1 MYFQKVYLRQMTT
14 KQAWLKMINTKGI
27 ETTLGIT
34 KPSLYYF
41 RSMAKTQKQFP
52 STDTM
57 EEQLKI
63 AGYKVLVEKQWK

>member
-1 MYFQKVYLRQMTT
+1 
-14 KQAWLKMINTKGI
+14 MINTKGI

-41 RSMAKTQKQFP
+41 RSMAKKQNQFP

-57 EEQLKI
+57 EEQLKM